1 MSTQELNCVGQTVVV
16 VKKMIKEYF
25 LLFFFFFF
33 YYYTNRHDAIPSKPT
48 DVQHFSPLYHSY
60 QTDDNPFSFTLAV

>member
-25 LLFFFFFF
+25 LLFFFFT
-33 YYYTNRHDAIPSKPT
+33 YYYTDGHDAIPSKPT
-48 DVQHFSPLYHSY
+48 DVQPFSPLYHSY